1 MRFPAL
7 FINRESSEGEEMN
20 LEKFV
25 RVAGLSQMLSVS
37 RSTIWRWVNTKHD
50 FPQPVRLTKGVT
62 VWSVEE
68 INNWIEKN
76 VNKK

>member
-1 MRFPAL
+1 MNSKK
-7 FINRESSEGEEMN
+7 FI
-20 LEKFV
+20 
-25 RVAGLSQMLSVS
+25 RVAGLSQMISVS